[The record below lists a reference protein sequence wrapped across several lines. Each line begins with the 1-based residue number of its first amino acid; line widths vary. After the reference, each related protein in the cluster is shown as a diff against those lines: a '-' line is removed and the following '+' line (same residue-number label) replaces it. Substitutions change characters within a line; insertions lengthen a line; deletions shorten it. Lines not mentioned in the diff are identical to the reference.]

1 MIIRNSIRLTCVLIG
16 VLIWSCSDDAA
27 EPEVAA
33 KPIPKQVQTPVYVHF
48 MPWFETPETNNGWWG
63 LHWTMANRDPRMT
76 EADNPDRRQIASH
89 YYPLTGPYASSDP
102 VILEYQVLLMKM
114 SGIDGVLI
122 DFYGTSGYADYP
134 LIMRNTE
141 ALMALLPKTGLKYA
155 FVYEDQAAP
164 RAAIMG
170 LVPDAMTQAKF
181 DMRWMGAYFKSEHY
195 IRIAPG
201 NGSSAKDR
209 PLLMV
214 FGPQHFQS
222 PAAWETL
229 NAELPEPTELLTLW
243 YESGEAAS
251 TADGEYAW
259 IYQDDRSY
267 VDHLQDFYAL
277 DFTGRTRI
285 PVAFPGFRDYYAEGG
300 WGDNLFLIPHDATAT
315 FAQTLDMGLATG
327 EPIQLATWNDYGEG
341 TMIEPT
347 VEFGYSF
354 LELLQSRLGVDAGPA
369 ELRLAER
376 LYLLRRKHGNHPS
389 IKEKLDTVF
398 GLLVSLQ
405 WEEADLQLAALE

>member
-1 MIIRNSIRLTCVLIG
+1 MLDRKLILFHIG
-16 VLIWSCSDDAA
+16 WIGLIFGGCSDDAA
-27 EPEVAA
+27 EPKAVVKAIQ
-33 KPIPKQVQTPVYVHF
+33 KDVQTPVYVHY
-48 MPWFETPETNNGWWG
+48 MPWFETPETNNGTWG
-63 LHWTMANRDPRMT
+63 IHWTMAMRDPRIL
-76 EADNPDRRQIASH
+76 EPDGSGRRQIAAH

-102 VILEYQVLLMKM
+102 AILEYQILLMKF
-114 SGIDGVLI
+114 SGIDGALI
-122 DFYGTSGYADYP
+122 DFYGTSAYADYP
-134 LIMRNTE
+134 LVRRNTE
-141 ALMALLPKTGLKYA
+141 ALIAMLPKAGLKYA

-181 DMRWMGAYFKSEHY
+181 DMRWMGSYFKLEDY

-214 FGPQHFQS
+214 FGPQHFQT
-222 PAAWETL
+222 PTAWETL
-229 NAELPEPTELLTLW
+229 LAELPEPTEFLTLW

-251 TADGEYAW
+251 SADGEYAW

-267 VDHLQDFYAL
+267 VEHLNDFYAR
-277 DFTGRTRI
+277 DFSGRTRI

-300 WGDNLFLIPHDATAT
+300 WGDNLFLIPHDETAT
-315 FAQTLDMGLATG
+315 FSQTLDMALESG

-341 TMIEPT
+341 TMLEPT
-347 VEFGYSF
+347 REFGYTF
-354 LELLQSRLGVDAGPA
+354 LELLQARLGVGAGPA

-376 LYLLRRKHGNHPS
+376 LLLLRRKHAADPIIMN
-389 IKEKLDTVF
+389 KLDQVF
-398 GLLVSLQ
+398 EHLV
-405 WEEADLQLAALE
+405 ALEWAQAESLLETLE